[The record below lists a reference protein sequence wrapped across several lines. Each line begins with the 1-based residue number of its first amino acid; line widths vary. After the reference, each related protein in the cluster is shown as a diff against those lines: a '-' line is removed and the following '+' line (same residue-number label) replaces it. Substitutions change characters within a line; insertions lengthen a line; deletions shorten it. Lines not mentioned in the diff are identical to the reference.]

1 MDNKDYDNKNRELQV
16 YQGFVK
22 NKSYDALV
30 ENNHNND
37 LVEGNNNNSF
47 EESGNIIDN
56 QYNQRNDTEEVYRVR
71 KVDEYKAKAEL
82 RFKRRKKILIR
93 TFFLLLVAV
102 LLFWNNDGKPR
113 IFDFFLRLFSKA
125 PSFSENYKKNNPVPS
140 DILSYIDYYEF
151 EKALLKSDL
160 ETINKT
166 SLFFKNK
173 RKEIKDFYLDMKKSI
188 TKDESIDTSLKFDE
202 LKKYE
207 YDYKVNEF
215 AIDNRLSRL
224 DIRRSKL
231 LSSLDYKNVNKFKS
245 LSEDELIKEV
255 DYFVSG
261 KYVYYD
267 AEKETTKEYVI
278 QELLSLSVQNNYV
291 KLLDEVLT
299 KIVDRLHNIN
309 TYYPQARI
317 ALQSNHM
324 DCFELFM
331 KHGLDIKK
339 RGISDN
345 LIHTAAWQGNVK
357 IAKYI
362 LDAGIPIDQRNSHK
376 ETALI
381 IAINNNQYEM
391 MEYLLSKGANP
402 NLQDKYGNTSLH
414 YVAKSS
420 SNKEMINIC
429 NRYKEKLDFTIK
441 NNEGETPREV
451 GENDCFIKF

>member
-188 TKDESIDTSLKFDE
+188 TKDE
-202 LKKYE
+202 
-207 YDYKVNEF
+207 
-215 AIDNRLSRL
+215 
-224 DIRRSKL
+224 
-231 LSSLDYKNVNKFKS
+231 
-245 LSEDELIKEV
+245 
-255 DYFVSG
+255 
-261 KYVYYD
+261 
-267 AEKETTKEYVI
+267 
-278 QELLSLSVQNNYV
+278 
-291 KLLDEVLT
+291 
-299 KIVDRLHNIN
+299 
-309 TYYPQARI
+309 
-317 ALQSNHM
+317 
-324 DCFELFM
+324 
-331 KHGLDIKK
+331 
-339 RGISDN
+339 
-345 LIHTAAWQGNVK
+345 
-357 IAKYI
+357 
-362 LDAGIPIDQRNSHK
+362 
-376 ETALI
+376 
-381 IAINNNQYEM
+381 
-391 MEYLLSKGANP
+391 
-402 NLQDKYGNTSLH
+402 
-414 YVAKSS
+414 
-420 SNKEMINIC
+420 
-429 NRYKEKLDFTIK
+429 
-441 NNEGETPREV
+441 
-451 GENDCFIKF
+451 